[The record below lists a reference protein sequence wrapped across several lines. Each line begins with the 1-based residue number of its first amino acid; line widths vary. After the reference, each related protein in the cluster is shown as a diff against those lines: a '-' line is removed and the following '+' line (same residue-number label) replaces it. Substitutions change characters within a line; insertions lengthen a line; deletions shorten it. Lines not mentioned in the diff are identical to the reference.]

1 MLSKRWYRNETTPI
15 LGIVS
20 IMLIGAVLLSVDFD
34 PSGKT
39 IFGQLFELVGAVI
52 STLALVAFLHAL
64 ELQREALSVQKQELQ
79 ATRDELQKSVA
90 AQQESQKALASQ
102 AEYAAF
108 GYRLNALTKA
118 LEMVEGLVQRKLAD
132 LDDPAQADARMIH
145 AQQLEKLR
153 ERRTLLVMQVEALV
167 ASVSDQE
174 GLDKLF

>member
-1 MLSKRWYRNETTPI
+1 M
-15 LGIVS
+15 
-20 IMLIGAVLLSVDFD
+20 
-34 PSGKT
+34 
-39 IFGQLFELVGAVI
+39 
-52 STLALVAFLHAL
+52 
-64 ELQREALSVQKQELQ
+64 
-79 ATRDELQKSVA
+79 
-90 AQQESQKALASQ
+90 ASQ